1 MTTDTITATQLAE
14 ATGLTRQAIY
24 MYEDKGL
31 LKPSQTMGKYRLYS
45 KADIDRVN
53 KIQKL
58 KKDYHLPKIKELLDE
73 GAL

>member
-1 MTTDTITATQLAE
+1 MTNETITATQLAE

-31 LKPSQTMGKYRLYS
+31 LTPSQTMGKYRLYT
-45 KADIDRVN
+45 KTDIERVN

-73 GAL
+73 GAV